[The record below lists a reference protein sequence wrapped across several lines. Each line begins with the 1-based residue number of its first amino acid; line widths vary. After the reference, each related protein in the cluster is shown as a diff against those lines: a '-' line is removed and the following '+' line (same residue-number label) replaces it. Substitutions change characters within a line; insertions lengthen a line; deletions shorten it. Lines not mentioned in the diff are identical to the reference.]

1 MKFVNLTPH
10 EINLPHGQA
19 VKPTGYVARVNAVQ
33 QQVDSINGIPIL
45 VTQLLQTMNLP
56 EPEQDVYFIVPAV
69 VRAHSPTRKDLLSPT
84 KLIRDSDGRVVGC
97 GAFER
102 NP

>member
-10 EINLPHGQA
+10 NINLPGQT
-19 VKPTGYVARVNAVQ
+19 VKPTGFVARVNSVQ
-33 QQVDSINGIPIL
+33 QQVDNINGIPVL

-56 EPEQDVYFIVPAV
+56 DPEQDICFIVPAV
-69 VRAHSPTRKDLLSPT
+69 VRNHSPQRKDLLSPT
-84 KLIRDSDGRVVGC
+84 KLIRDNDGKVVGC

>member
-10 EINLPHGQA
+10 EINLPHGQS

-33 QQVDSINGIPIL
+33 QQIDSVNGIPVL
-45 VTQLLQTMNLP
+45 VTQLFQTMNLP
-56 EPEQDVYFIVPAV
+56 EPEEGVYFIVPAV
-69 VRAHSPTRKDLLSPT
+69 VRTHSRERKDLLSPT
-84 KLIRDSDGRVVGC
+84 KLIRDTDGRVVGC

-102 NP
+102 NA

>member
-1 MKFVNLTPH
+1 MNLVNLTPH
-10 EINLPHGQA
+10 SINLPHGQT
-19 VKPTGYVARVNAVQ
+19 VRPTGYVARVNSVQ
-33 QQVDSINGIPIL
+33 QQVDNINGIPVL

-56 EPEQDVYFIVPAV
+56 EPEEGVCFIVPAV
-69 VRAHSPTRKDLLSPT
+69 VRNHSPKRKDLLSPT
-84 KLIRDSDGRVVGC
+84 KLIRDSDGKVVGC